1 MASAENTMRNAQRFT
16 GLLWK
21 IVTHGAF
28 IALFLFIISAIRN
41 MEDSNVYVHKCEKDS
56 NTANSAVGCYPF
68 PVGHFDAAG
77 AADLAKV
84 KTGDKLGTKNTRER
98 NIFSECKT
106 GTHILDKNKFD
117 FLDEMTDK
125 VVPIAW
131 TVTIILIIKT
141 LIVLVLMA
149 VGYMKRDQPGE
160 SYDNWFKENPIA
172 RYGYRFLT
180 LAVVGLSAAALV
192 LFYAGVASRDTCLV
206 DGVDFHACKDG
217 NADRFTAGGTFAGLT
232 VDTKAQ
238 GDCNDNSAP
247 DFDLTP
253 LSVKTDA
260 DETAVYTTCNAIAGL
275 IEAVKKE
282 QIVCDNSN
290 GGAKGTDCDANSNY
304 ATAVANLAD
313 VFGDGS
319 DEKPYNYG
327 LMGAYAIL
335 CDSKAGAAADGTG
348 SDMVYP
354 KNLRDKLVD
363 SKVAIWRNTK
373 AANWMLLIIF
383 LGIVFNLYN
392 ESRTVHVSEL
402 RSWGQTHMVLFVII
416 VSMLTIIIVSSV
428 QIYQSIG
435 HDDQA
440 SAFESCAFASMSK
453 DERYIMSA
461 RQERHADGNLFWAA
475 VFAGLVYG
483 GLIWMQMGH
492 KMAQSVD
499 EKGMITNADVMS
511 QRLWR
516 HVPSASFV
524 SVLLGGLLLALAVFF
539 IIRPLQW
546 QASQTCDIAAAEEV
560 NALARAYVAVVI
572 AISIM
577 ASVAY
582 TYLHIGK
589 AGLGQADH
597 SVVYSVGQNRYSEFG
612 SSETK
617 GGSGKLMKMDKMS
630 AFVKS
635 QMEA

>member
-1 MASAENTMRNAQRFT
+1 MRNAQRFT

-28 IALFLFIISAIRN
+28 IALFLLIISAIRN
-41 MEDSNVYVHKCEKDS
+41 MEDSNVYVHKCAKDS
-56 NTANSAVGCYPF
+56 NTAKSEVGCYPF
-68 PVGHFDAAG
+68 PVGHFDGNG
-77 AADLAKV
+77 AADLTKVAK
-84 KTGDKLGTKNTRER
+84 GDKLGTKNTRER

-149 VGYMKRDQPGE
+149 VGYRKSDQPGE
-160 SYDNWFKENPIA
+160 SYDNWFKTNPIA

-206 DGVDFHACKDG
+206 DGADFHKCADG
-217 NADRFTAGGTFAGLT
+217 NADRFTAGGTFAGLA

-238 GDCNDNSAP
+238 GVCKPPTGQTTGP
-247 DFDLTP
+247 DFDLTA
-253 LSVKTDA
+253 LSVKSDA
-260 DETAVYTTCNAIAGL
+260 KDTAVFQTCNEIATR
-275 IEAVKKE
+275 IEAVKAA
-282 QIVCDNSN
+282 QILCDDATGNN
-290 GGAKGTDCDANSNY
+290 IDAACDASSAY
-304 ATAVANLAD
+304 GTKVDDLAE

-335 CDSKAGAAADGTG
+335 CDSKAGAAADST
-348 SDMVYP
+348 SNMVYP
-354 KNLRDKLVD
+354 KDLRDELID
-363 SKVAIWRNTK
+363 RKVSIWRNTK

-392 ESRTVHVSEL
+392 ESRTVHMKEL

-483 GLIWMQMGH
+483 GLILMQMGH

-499 EKGMITNADVMS
+499 ERGMITNADVMS

-524 SVLLGGLLLALAVFF
+524 TVLVGGLLLALAVFF

-546 QASQTCDIAAAEEV
+546 QASQTCDIAAADEV

-597 SVVYSVGQNRYSEFG
+597 SVVYSVGENRYSEFG

-617 GGSGKLMKMDKMS
+617 GGSGKLMKMEKMS
-630 AFVKS
+630 SFVKA